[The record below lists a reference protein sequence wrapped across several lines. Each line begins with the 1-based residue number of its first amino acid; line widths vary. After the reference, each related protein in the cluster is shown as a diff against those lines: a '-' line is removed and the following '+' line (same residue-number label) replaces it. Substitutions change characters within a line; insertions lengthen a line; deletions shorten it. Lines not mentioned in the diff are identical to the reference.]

1 MSDIL
6 KPQHKLI
13 VDPSAIQAVAEAH
26 HEMQKPGSHIMSGVL
41 ARFEFDVTAPD
52 GEVLTHIQGP
62 SFSFLRNFGRFMRQI
77 FLVVSNTNDQVS
89 DTGGVA
95 RTISVMDTGSGNFS
109 PIVPG
114 ATGQFRFGSSGAAV
128 ASNQNDVQAFIT
140 NAETPSTITTV
151 LIEDGSQLQFKVDGA
166 IQNVSGGAWS
176 VAEMV
181 LCANIYDAGNTQRQV
196 AMLRDIFGAT
206 SVPDLSTAN
215 GHYVISIPV

>member
-1 MSDIL
+1 MSNIF
-6 KPQHKLI
+6 KPNHKLI
-13 VDPSAIQAVAEAH
+13 IDPSAVQAVAEAH

-52 GEVLTHIQGP
+52 GEVLSHIKGP

-77 FLVVSNTNDQVS
+77 FIVTSNTNDQVT

-114 ATGQFRFGSSGAAV
+114 ATAQFRFGSSSTAV
-128 ASNQNDVQAFIT
+128 ASDQYDVQTFIT
-140 NAETPSTITTV
+140 NAETPNTTTTV
-151 LIEDGSQLQFKVDGA
+151 LIEDGTQLQFQVDGA
-166 IQNVSGGAWS
+166 IQNTSGGAWS

-181 LCANIYDAGNTQRQV
+181 LCAHIYDASNIDRQV
-196 AMLRDIFGAT
+196 AMLRDVFAPT
-206 SVPDLSTAN
+206 NVPDLSTAN